1 MISPAMPRQV
11 FTCRGVRRLAMLSIV
26 ALPLTL
32 PAQSRKIEPLFEIF
46 ATYSRPPVPSAV
58 ADAYALSGGLQAG
71 AGVGAAVG
79 VMIRRTEISG
89 FYEIASTSLGADGS
103 RDFTRSTGGLRAEF
117 ALPEFGAQFRPLFS
131 ASAFV
136 QSLGR
141 TSVVQRPEFVTPV
154 EPPAVAVGIA
164 NVSQQEAFGGRL
176 EAGIEHRGF
185 IGTTWF
191 VTGGVT
197 MAGAGNGAW
206 TINSSRRGGI
216 GVAPLVTLGLRT
228 RDWAR

>member
-1 MISPAMPRQV
+1 MIASTRYSNAPAGRGIRQ
-11 FTCRGVRRLAMLSIV
+11 LAIISVIF
-26 ALPLTL
+26 LPLTL
-32 PAQSRKIEPLFEIF
+32 RAQSRTVEPLFEIF
-46 ATYSRPPVPSAV
+46 ATYSRPPVPAAV
-58 ADAYALSGGLQAG
+58 ADAYALSGGLRAG

-79 VMIRRTEISG
+79 VMIQRIEISG

-103 RDFTRSTGGLRAEF
+103 RDFTRYTGGLRAEF
-117 ALPEFGAQFRPLFS
+117 ALPEFGAQFRPLIS

-141 TSVVQRPEFVTPV
+141 TSVSQRPEFLPLV
-154 EPPAVAVGIA
+154 EPPAVTIGFTD
-164 NVSQQEAFGGRL
+164 VSQKEALGGRL
-176 EAGIEHRGF
+176 EAGVEHRGF

-197 MAGAGNGAW
+197 MAGAGSGAW
-206 TINSSRRGGI
+206 TNNSGRRGGI
-216 GVAPLVTLGLRT
+216 GVAPLVTVGLRT